1 MGGALPVS
9 SGRLMDRVRINGQL
23 EVHPEGNY
31 YIEWRVG
38 GRTGGR
44 LRNEVAGDEA
54 IDAARRK
61 AVELRVIR
69 DGLIAAPEPPPVAS
83 DKTPIDDAIKDHLRY
98 VKLQRKKRTWL
109 TPLR

>member
-1 MGGALPVS
+1 
-9 SGRLMDRVRINGQL
+9 MDRVRINGQL
-23 EVHPEGNY
+23 EVHPEAKY
-31 YIEWRVG
+31 YIEWRIG

-44 LRNEVAGDEA
+44 FRNEVAGDEA
-54 IDAARRK
+54 IDATRRN

-69 DGLIAAPEPPPVAS
+69 DGLIAAPEPPPAAS
-83 DKTPIDDAIKDHLRY
+83 DKTPIDDAIKDYLRY